1 LKSVCLEFVMRR
13 FLIPLLLASAAL
25 TPATAIAKERDGDR
39 DRPRAERSERSNSS
53 EKRSHSPERPARA
66 ERAERPVHV
75 ERAKRPVH
83 VERAERPVRV
93 ERAERPARAS
103 RSERPV
109 HIERERRVRSVEP
122 VQQVRRVDRNPDS
135 FGEGVRAIARR
146 EQAERNI
153 ETRRRNGEGFDG
165 LRDRIVENGD
175 RTRDRDGRR
184 WSGDRDGN
192 WSGDRDGYRR
202 DDRDGHRWT
211 GDWRRDRRYDWRSH
225 RSRYNSLYRFGRYY
239 DPYRY
244 GYRRFSI
251 GFRLFPSYYSSNYW
265 LNDPWQYRLPPA
277 YGPYRW
283 VRYYDDALLVNIY
296 TGEVVD
302 VIHSFFW

>member
-1 LKSVCLEFVMRR
+1 MRK
-13 FLIPLLLASAAL
+13 FLVPLLLASAAL
-25 TPATAIAKERDGDR
+25 APATAVAKDRDSGDR

-53 EKRSHSPERPARA
+53 EKRTHRAERPARA
-66 ERAERPVHV
+66 ERAERPV
-75 ERAKRPVH
+75 RI
-83 VERAERPVRV
+83 ERAERPERV
-93 ERAERPARAS
+93 ERAERS
-103 RSERPV
+103 V

-122 VQQVRRVDRNPDS
+122 VQEVQQVRRVERRPDS

-146 EQAERNI
+146 EQADRSI
-153 ETRRRNGEGFDG
+153 ETRRRNREGFEG
-165 LRDRIVENGD
+165 LRERIVENGD
-175 RTRDRDGRR
+175 RTRDRDG
-184 WSGDRDGN
+184 WSGDRDGRR

-202 DDRDGHRWT
+202 GDRDGHRWT

-225 RSRYNSLYRFGRYY
+225 RSRYSSLYRFGRYY

-265 LNDPWQYRLPPA
+265 LDDPWQYRLPPA